1 MAAVPNACYAAT
13 NTYANFHKQ
22 KIIIE
27 TSDESTPPS
36 SPNRTRYP
44 SGGPGSP
51 AKWINSALHYFHFP
65 GRPRSESNPEN
76 PSTVSQNGAKS
87 AARQLMAEQAAQIE
101 HKSAPSSPLMRHM
114 RKENSSFENFDKK
127 I

>member
-65 GRPRSESNPEN
+65 GRPRSSGT
-76 PSTVSQNGAKS
+76 STG
-87 AARQLMAEQAAQIE
+87 LTFEC
-101 HKSAPSSPLMRHM
+101 SPVDYGYYLW
-114 RKENSSFENFDKK
+114 S
-127 I
+127 